1 MATHLS
7 ILVWKIPR
15 TEELGGLQLIESQS
29 QTRLKRLRTHWNF
42 TIGTSSFSFNF
53 LVSFI
58 PSPTK

>member
-15 TEELGGLQLIESQS
+15 TEELGGLQSIESQS
-29 QTRLKRLRTHWNF
+29 QTRLKRPRTHWNF
-42 TIGTSSFSFNF
+42 MIGTSSFSFNF

-58 PSPTK
+58 PYPTK